1 MTNVSLI
8 ELHLSTSA
16 FHLDDQSYLPTF
28 CFSGSC
34 RCRLPPL
41 PLRPRRAPF
50 FQGNLRQ
57 NSQINAS
64 RAWCWIAGWH
74 NRHNC
79 HECLRS
85 LAWRLCRPCRK
96 LQVCWFSNLL
106 KIVKENTLIFGLMWS
121 FLKTC
126 SFRFVNVE
134 ILPPRER
141 RRSRSRSLRRVKR
154 RPRTIAEVMRVDYKT
169 TWW

>member
-16 FHLDDQSYLPTF
+16 FHLDDQSYLLGF

-50 FQGNLRQ
+50 FQGNLTQ
-57 NSQINAS
+57 TLKLMHLK
-64 RAWCWIAGWH
+64 AWCWIAGWH

-85 LAWRLCRPCRK
+85 LAWRLCRTCRK
-96 LQVCWFSNLL
+96 LQVRWFFILL
-106 KIVKENTLIFGLMWS
+106 QMFEDFDLITLA
-121 FLKTC
+121 
-126 SFRFVNVE
+126 FRFVNVE

-154 RPRTIAEVMRVDYKT
+154 RPRTIAEVMRVRNFYLLLGQFLFG
-169 TWW
+169 